1 MGNATGSTAAA
12 GAPAPARRRGGTA
25 TARRR
30 RAPMT
35 WESWVIAGGILLLVL
50 YCLAPFYWMF
60 VSSLKGPGEITD
72 NSLWPAAPTLVNYRG
87 VFGGENHFGYAVRNS
102 IIIAVATTGLAMVIA
117 VSCGYALARLRFRGR
132 NLVLGLVLASS
143 MFPGVAIVT
152 PLYQL
157 FSDWGWIDQYQ
168 AMVVPNISFALPLA
182 IFVLTTF
189 FREMPWELEEA
200 ARVDGCGP
208 VGAFSRVILPLAAP
222 GVATTALLVFFAAW
236 NEYLI
241 SSVVSITLASNPV
254 TVALA
259 KFAGDTEFQQPFG
272 SQMAAGVVVTVPLI
286 VLVLLFQRRIVRGL
300 SAGGF
305 R

>member
-1 MGNATGSTAAA
+1 MIGA
-12 GAPAPARRRGGTA
+12 G
-25 TARRR
+25 
-30 RAPMT
+30 
-35 WESWVIAGGILLLVL
+35 IALLVL

-60 VSSLKGPGEITD
+60 VSSLKGPGEITG
-72 NSLWPAAPTLVNYRG
+72 NALWPDDPTLVNYRG
-87 VFGGENHFGYAVRNS
+87 VFGGQNNFGYAVRNS
-102 IIIAVATTGLAMVIA
+102 VIIAVSTTALAMIIA
-117 VSCGYALARLRFRGR
+117 IFSGYALARLRFRGR
-132 NLVLGLVLASS
+132 NLVLALILACS

-157 FSDWGWIDQYQ
+157 FADWGWIDEYQ

-189 FREMPWELEEA
+189 FREMPWDLEEA

-208 VGAFSRVILPLAAP
+208 VGAFVRVILPIAAP
-222 GVATTALLVFFAAW
+222 GVVTTALLVFFAAW

-259 KFAGDTEFQQPFG
+259 KFAGDSEFQQPFG
-272 SQMAAGVVVTVPLI
+272 SQMAAGVVVTVPLVI
-286 VLVLLFQRRIVRGL
+286 LVLLFQKRIVKGL
-300 SAGGF
+300 AAGGY

>member
-1 MGNATGSTAAA
+1 MTAT
-12 GAPAPARRRGGTA
+12 APARAPRRSS
-25 TARRR
+25 ARRR
-30 RAPMT
+30 LPG
-35 WESWVIAGGILLLVL
+35 WEKWVIGAGIVLLTL
-50 YCLAPFYWMF
+50 YCLAPFYWML
-60 VSSLKGPGEITD
+60 VSSLKGPAEITT
-72 NSLWPAAPTLVNYRG
+72 NRLWPEDPTLVNYRG
-87 VFGGENHFGYAVRNS
+87 VFGGANHFGYAVRNS
-102 IIIAVATTGLAMVIA
+102 VVIA
-117 VSCGYALARLRFRGR
+117 VSTTVLAMLIATASSYALARLRFRGR
-132 NLVLGLVLASS
+132 NLLLALVLACS

-157 FSDWGWIDQYQ
+157 FSDWGWIDEYQ

-208 VGAFSRVILPLAAP
+208 VGAFARVILPLAAP
-222 GVATTALLVFFAAW
+222 GVATTSLLVFFAAW

-241 SSVVSITLASNPV
+241 SSVVSITLASTPV

-272 SQMAAGVVVTVPLI
+272 SQMAAGVVVTLPLV
-286 VLVLLFQRRIVRGL
+286 VLVLLFQRRIVKGL
-300 SAGGF
+300 SAGSH

>member
-1 MGNATGSTAAA
+1 MGGRARAGTTAA
-12 GAPAPARRRGGTA
+12 RRGTA
-25 TARRR
+25 
-30 RAPMT
+30 
-35 WESWVIAGGILLLVL
+35 WESWVIGAGIVLLVL
-50 YCLAPFYWMF
+50 YCLAPFWWML
-60 VSSLKGPGEITD
+60 VSSLKGPAEIAS
-72 NSLWPAAPTLVNYRG
+72 NRLWPEDPTLVNYRG
-87 VFGGENHFGYAVRNS
+87 VFGGQNDFGYAVRNS
-102 IIIAVATTGLAMVIA
+102 VVIAVATTASAMVIA
-117 VSCGYALARLRFRGR
+117 VFSGYALARLRFRGR
-132 NLVLGLVLASS
+132 NLVLALVLACS

-152 PLYQL
+152 PLYQM

-208 VGAFSRVILPLAAP
+208 IGAFFRVILPLAVP
-222 GVATTALLVFFAAW
+222 GVVTTGLLVFFAAW

-272 SQMAAGVVVTVPLI
+272 SQMAAGVVVTVPLV
-286 VLVLLFQRRIVRGL
+286 VLVLLFQRRIVSGL

>member
-1 MGNATGSTAAA
+1 MSTPTAA
-12 GAPAPARRRGGTA
+12 GRRR
-25 TARRR
+25 TARRP
-30 RAPMT
+30 AT
-35 WESWVIAGGILLLVL
+35 WESWLIGGATVLLVL

-60 VSSLKGPGEITD
+60 VSSLKGPAEITT
-72 NSLWPAAPTLVNYRG
+72 NTLWPDSPTLANYRG
-87 VFGGENHFGYAVRNS
+87 VFGGVNDFGYAVRNS
-102 IIIAVATTGLAMVIA
+102 LVIATATTVLAMVIA
-117 VSCGYALARLRFRGR
+117 VLSGYALARLRFRGR
-132 NLVLGLVLASS
+132 NLVLALVLACS

-152 PLYQL
+152 PLYGL

-182 IFVLTTF
+182 IFILTTF

-208 VGAFSRVILPLAAP
+208 LGAFGRVILPLATP

-272 SQMAAGVVVTVPLI
+272 SQMAAGVVVTLPLV
-286 VLVLLFQRRIVRGL
+286 VLILLFQRRIVKGL
-300 SAGGF
+300 SAGSF

>member
-1 MGNATGSTAAA
+1 MRTATTGR
-12 GAPAPARRRGGTA
+12 PRQRRRWG
-25 TARRR
+25 
-30 RAPMT
+30 
-35 WESWVIAGGILLLVL
+35 WENWVIGAGIALLLL
-50 YCLAPFYWMF
+50 YCLAPFYWMV
-60 VSSLKGPGEITD
+60 VSSLKGPGEIAS
-72 NSLWPAAPTLVNYRG
+72 NSLWPRDPTLVNYRG
-87 VFGGENHFGYAVRNS
+87 VLGGRDHFGYAVRNS
-102 IIIAVATTGLAMVIA
+102 VVIAVTTTLLAMVIA
-117 VSCGYALARLRFRGR
+117 VFSGYALARLRFRGR
-132 NLVLGLVLASS
+132 NLVLALILACS

-157 FSDWGWIDQYQ
+157 FADWGWIDEYQ
-168 AMVVPNISFALPLA
+168 AMIVPNISFALPLA

-208 VGAFSRVILPLAAP
+208 FGAFGRIILPLAAP
-222 GVATTALLVFFAAW
+222 GVVTTGLLVFFAAW

-254 TVALA
+254 TVAIA
-259 KFAGDTEFQQPFG
+259 KFAGDSEFQQPFG
-272 SQMAAGVVVTVPLI
+272 SQMAAGVIVTLPLV
-286 VLVLLFQRRIVRGL
+286 VLVLLFQRRIVKGL

>member
-1 MGNATGSTAAA
+1 M
-12 GAPAPARRRGGTA
+12 
-25 TARRR
+25 
-30 RAPMT
+30 
-35 WESWVIAGGILLLVL
+35 IALGMVLLVL

-60 VSSLKGPGEITD
+60 VSSLKGPGEITS
-72 NSLWPAAPTLVNYRG
+72 NGLWPEEVSLVNYRG
-87 VFGGENHFGYAVRNS
+87 VLGGANDFGYAVRNS
-102 IIIAVATTGLAMVIA
+102 LIIAGSTTVVTMAIA
-117 VSCGYALARLRFRGR
+117 VFSGYALARLRFRGR
-132 NLVLGLVLASS
+132 DLVLGLILACS

-157 FSDWGWIDQYQ
+157 FSGWGWIDEYQ

-182 IFVLTTF
+182 IFILTTF

-200 ARVDGCGP
+200 ARVDGCGTLR
-208 VGAFSRVILPLAAP
+208 AFSRVVLPLATP
-222 GVATTALLVFFAAW
+222 GLATTALLVFLAAW

-259 KFAGDTEFQQPFG
+259 KFAGDSEFQQPFG
-272 SQMAAGVVVTVPLI
+272 SQMAAGVIVTLPLI
-286 VLVLLFQRRIVRGL
+286 VLVLVFQRRIVEGL

>member
-1 MGNATGSTAAA
+1 MTAT
-12 GAPAPARRRGGTA
+12 APARAPRRSA
-25 TARRR
+25 ARRR
-30 RAPMT
+30 LPG
-35 WESWVIAGGILLLVL
+35 WEKWVIGAGIALLVL
-50 YCLAPFYWMF
+50 YCLAPFSWML
-60 VSSLKGPGEITD
+60 VSSLKGPAEITTPR
-72 NSLWPAAPTLVNYRG
+72 LWPEDPTLVNYRG
-87 VFGGENHFGYAVRNS
+87 VFGGANHFGYAVRNS
-102 IIIAVATTGLAMVIA
+102 AVIAVSTTVLAMVIA
-117 VSCGYALARLRFRGR
+117 TASSYALARLRFRGR
-132 NLVLGLVLASS
+132 NLLLALVLACS

-152 PLYQL
+152 PLYRL
-157 FSDWGWIDQYQ
+157 FSDWGWIDEYQ

-208 VGAFSRVILPLAAP
+208 VGAFARVILPLAAP
-222 GVATTALLVFFAAW
+222 GVATTSLLVFFAAW

-241 SSVVSITLASNPV
+241 SSVVSITLASTPV

-272 SQMAAGVVVTVPLI
+272 SQMAAGVVVTLPLV

-300 SAGGF
+300 SAGSH